1 MKIKEI
7 QELKNRP
14 VGELEKVLKEQ
25 REKLRTLRF
34 DLVAGKVKNVSEL
47 RKVRKN
53 IARTL
58 TFLHQKQET
67 K

>member
-1 MKIKEI
+1 MKLKEV
-7 QELKNRP
+7 QELKSKP
-14 VGELEKVLKEQ
+14 PAEQEKMLKEQ

-47 RKVRKN
+47 RHVRKT
-53 IARTL
+53 IARLL
-58 TFLHQKQET
+58 TFIHQKPES